1 MLCVYIDL
9 SAAVKSSIIIF
20 YFSGGGEMEEPEI
33 FCCHLRGGPQK
44 NHLDIGGG
52 GRSEKTPEIFRFSPI
67 PPPFINNER
76 SLKSSTTLH
85 VKVPTVHVVCISQW
99 AP

>member
-1 MLCVYIDL
+1 
-9 SAAVKSSIIIF
+9 
-20 YFSGGGEMEEPEI
+20 MEEPEI
-33 FCCHLRGGPQK
+33 FCCHLRGGPK
-44 NHLDIGGG
+44 KSFRYWGGG
-52 GRSEKTPEIFRFSPI
+52 GGDPKKPRKFSDFHPS